1 MGTISAFLLAITG
14 SLAARVLTSIGIG
27 IFSYAA
33 LSTLAGSVISAAQS
47 NFGQIDS
54 TVFSLINLGGIGE
67 SMGILSSA
75 LITKATML
83 AIKRIRPI

>member
-33 LSTLAGSVISAAQS
+33 LSTLADSVISAAQS
-47 NFGQIDS
+47 NYGQIDS
-54 TVFSLINLGGIGE
+54 TVFQLINLGGIGE
-67 SMGILSSA
+67 SMGILSAA